1 MTVALANALRKGWFA
16 YTNAEKGYN
25 YTRADRLERKVTSY
39 CQDITTA
46 NDTIKVVRESARGS
60 KYVDALSKTLN
71 SSKNTSK
78 LLEWASKGANLAGEL
93 VNPLLCVAA
102 GARVLNAED
111 KKSSFIQEG
120 AAMLGMFGIEGVI
133 KSNLGLNG
141 KPAKYVNNRFL
152 RNIANNTKTFLATTK
167 FLNKIPT
174 NRLTG
179 ILKAAIFVI
188 GSCTGFAL
196 GQKVGKLITK
206 NTTEKDF
213 QTKKMLK
220 EQQQLNALL
229 NSSNVD
235 NKRFVA

>member
-16 YTNAEKGYN
+16 YTNSEKGNN

-46 NDTIKVVRESARGS
+46 NDALQVVKETTRGS

-78 LLEWASKGANLAGEL
+78 LLEWTSKGAKLAGDL

-111 KKSSFIQEG
+111 KKSSLIQEG
-120 AAMLGMFGIEGVI
+120 AAMAGMFAVEGFI
-133 KSNLGLNG
+133 KSNLGLAG
-141 KPAKYVNNRFL
+141 KPAKYVNNKFML
-152 RNIANNTKTFLATTK
+152 NMAKNTKTFLATTK

-196 GQKVGKLITK
+196 GQKAGKLITK

-220 EQQQLNALL
+220 EQIQLAELL
-229 NSSNVD
+229 KKEQTSININS
-235 NKRFVA
+235 

>member
-16 YTNAEKGYN
+16 YTNSEKGNN

-39 CQDITTA
+39 CQDVTTA
-46 NDTIKVVRESARGS
+46 NDTLKVVRETTRGS
-60 KYVDALSKTLN
+60 KYVDALSRTLN
-71 SSKNTSK
+71 SSAKTSK
-78 LLEWASKGANLAGEL
+78 MLEWASKGANIAGEL

-111 KKSSFIQEG
+111 KKSSLIQES
-120 AAMLGMFGIEGVI
+120 AAMAGMFAVEGVI

-141 KPAKYVNNRFL
+141 KPAKYINNKFL
-152 RNIANNTKTFLATTK
+152 ANLAKETKAFLATTK
-167 FLNKIPT
+167 FLNKVPT

-179 ILKAAIFVI
+179 ILKAAIFVV

-196 GQKVGKLITK
+196 GQKAGKLITK

-213 QTKKMLK
+213 QTKKMIK
-220 EQQQLNALL
+220 EQMQLNAILEK
-229 NSSNVD
+229 SNGVK
-235 NKRFVA
+235 NIAVA

>member
-16 YTNAEKGYN
+16 YTNGEKGN
-25 YTRADRLERKVTSY
+25 NFTRADRLERKVTSY
-39 CQDITTA
+39 CQDISTA
-46 NDTIKVVRESARGS
+46 DETIKVVRETTKGS
-60 KYVDALSKTLN
+60 KYVDALSRTLN

-78 LLEWASKGANLAGEL
+78 LLDWTCKGAEFASKA

-111 KKSSFIQEG
+111 KKSAAIQELL
-120 AAMLGMFGIEGVI
+120 AMGGMFAVEGAI

-141 KPAKYVNNRFL
+141 KAAQYVNNKFL
-152 RNIANNTKTFLATTK
+152 LNLGTKAKTFLATTK

-179 ILKAAIFVI
+179 IVKAAIFVI
-188 GSCTGFAL
+188 GSCTGFAA
-196 GQKVGKLITK
+196 GQKLGKLITK

-213 QTKKMLK
+213 QAKKMMK
-220 EQQQLNALL
+220 EQAQLAELL
-229 NSSNVD
+229 KAQNTAKTNIVG
-235 NKRFVA
+235 

>member
-16 YTNAEKGYN
+16 YTNGEKGNN
-25 YTRADRLERKVTSY
+25 YTRADRLERKITSY
-39 CQDITTA
+39 CQDVTTA
-46 NDTIKVVRESARGS
+46 NDTLKVVRETTRGS

-78 LLEWASKGANLAGEL
+78 LLEWTSKGANLAGKL

-102 GARVLNAED
+102 GARVLNEED

-196 GQKVGKLITK
+196 GQKAGKLITK
-206 NTTEKDF
+206 NTTEK
-213 QTKKMLK
+213 
-220 EQQQLNALL
+220 E
-229 NSSNVD
+229 
-235 NKRFVA
+235 